1 MVIPGKIRGD
11 GSNESGGLLTSVAG
25 DEERKQDAKNKRKAA
40 KHAALEDAPGSEAP
54 AKQKGTKDNVKK
66 QKITKA
72 VTAHDDPKK
81 LEDSKA
87 NRQIQKITGTV
98 TKPDGATIW
107 KHKPCYSIEICRS
120 QITCRTGWLG
130 KGQNHLITFAAA
142 GGVEAARAQAETWV
156 AAERIRQGVV

>member
-1 MVIPGKIRGD
+1 MAVGD
-11 GSNESGGLLTSVAG
+11 VLDIVAV
-25 DEERKQDAKNKRKAA
+25 KKKPKST
-40 KHAALEDAPGSEAP
+40 KTKPPGSEAP

-98 TKPDGATIW
+98 TKPNGATIW
-107 KHKPCYSIEICRS
+107 KHNVTRGL
-120 QITCRTGWLG
+120 R
-130 KGQNHLITFAAA
+130 FAPSSSMGASCC
-142 GGVEAARAQAETWV
+142 T
-156 AAERIRQGVV
+156 